1 MNKIELP
8 TWLDDYIFKELDAR
22 YCRCYKDMVVIDW
35 NKSNI
40 LNYLGTY
47 FPRSYAESYTI
58 FSNYFKENK
67 QKYDTLK
74 EINIFD
80 FGCGTGGEIVGILF
94 AINELLPNIEYVF
107 IEAMDGNAESL
118 RILEKVINKY
128 SYYSR
133 VSLEIKVLYDKI
145 DDFYDLAIVNEVLDK
160 QFDFIITFKAICEFV
175 TRQQFE
181 TRNPYEFF
189 IITFAPKLSN
199 LGLICITD
207 ITSYNE
213 VSKNWLP
220 IMMNKAIKNSKAILV
235 KGNSGY
241 NESFMVSHS
250 KKKNDLSKIAW
261 RLLTQ
266 KQNITTK

>member
-1 MNKIELP
+1 
-8 TWLDDYIFKELDAR
+8 
-22 YCRCYKDMVVIDW
+22 
-35 NKSNI
+35 
-40 LNYLGTY
+40 
-47 FPRSYAESYTI
+47 
-58 FSNYFKENK
+58 
-67 QKYDTLK
+67 
-74 EINIFD
+74 
-80 FGCGTGGEIVGILF
+80 
-94 AINELLPNIEYVF
+94 
-107 IEAMDGNAESL
+107 MDGNAESL

-220 IMMNKAIKNSKAILV
+220 IMMNKAIKNSKAIRFFFNLV
-235 KGNSGY
+235 EFNP
-241 NESFMVSHS
+241 
-250 KKKNDLSKIAW
+250 
-261 RLLTQ
+261 
-266 KQNITTK
+266 

>member
-175 TRQQFE
+175 RRQQF
-181 TRNPYEFF
+181 
-189 IITFAPKLSN
+189 
-199 LGLICITD
+199 
-207 ITSYNE
+207 
-213 VSKNWLP
+213 
-220 IMMNKAIKNSKAILV
+220 
-235 KGNSGY
+235 
-241 NESFMVSHS
+241 
-250 KKKNDLSKIAW
+250 
-261 RLLTQ
+261 
-266 KQNITTK
+266 